1 LGKPARAS
9 ILDFRETIS
18 RNEESRFHS
27 MPDLPVGLIVI
38 GLLVEIA
45 LVGGMLIWYHS
56 RRKK

>member
-1 LGKPARAS
+1 
-9 ILDFRETIS
+9 
-18 RNEESRFHS
+18 